1 MHDYATKKF
10 SGSIGEL
17 TFGDSL
23 LKPQLQ
29 AADMLAGRLC
39 WVNEQFLIKG
49 ASDVHQKA
57 WEKALFKNPNKNLL
71 VKELDRVRV
80 W

>member
-1 MHDYATKKF
+1 M
-10 SGSIGEL
+10 
-17 TFGDSL
+17 
-23 LKPQLQ
+23 
-29 AADMLAGRLC
+29 R

-71 VKELDRVRV
+71 VKNLTVSRVAESS
-80 W
+80 